1 MTDVTNPGALAPV
14 QPGDGAFKETAQ
26 QVQVN
31 PAAVPDS
38 GGNQVLDQ
46 ILAAIRD
53 GKDAKA
59 IADTADKPAKADI
72 LPEKVVAPDTEGKY
86 KPSGNKV
93 LDVAVQTF
101 IKMTGATEGDIE
113 RALQY
118 ATEAGD
124 VRLIDVAFL
133 KERFGDNAEQAQAL
147 AEAVMEQNQSS
158 AKALLDTVYTAAGG
172 EANFKSAA
180 ELFKANAKPGMV
192 NVVKQMLDSGDP
204 DTVKEAAMLIV
215 EYGSKSGGLVK
226 QGDKLI
232 ATSGFNAA
240 AGISA
245 EEFTLAR
252 QKLNSTSR
260 TYHQDYARLMDLRRI
275 GKQLNK

>member
-1 MTDVTNPGALAPV
+1 MTDVVNPAALAPV
-14 QPGDGAFKETAQ
+14 QSGEGAFKETAQ

-46 ILAAIRD
+46 ILAAIRE
-53 GKDAKA
+53 GKGADAKT
-59 IADTADKPAKADI
+59 IADTADKPAA
-72 LPEKVVAPDTEGKY
+72 VAPEIKPVSAGDGTV

-93 LDVAVQTF
+93 LDVAVQSF
-101 IKMTGATEGDIE
+101 IKITGATEADLD

-118 ATEAGD
+118 AVEAGD
-124 VRLIDVAFL
+124 ARLIDKAFL
-133 KERFGDNAEQAQAL
+133 QERFGEHAEQAQAL
-147 AEAVMEQNQSS
+147 AEAVMEQNQTS

-172 EANFKSAA
+172 EANFKQAA
-180 ELFKANAKPGMV
+180 ELFKTNAKPGMV

-215 EYGSKSGGLVK
+215 EYGSTSGGMVK
-226 QGDKLI
+226 QGERLV

-245 EEFTLAR
+245 EEFTQAR
-252 QKLNSTSR
+252 QQLNSTSR

-275 GKQLNK
+275 GKQLGK